1 MEKERKARIKER
13 VKNCVNKLKVDN
25 NVDLIRRI
33 IIAILFVKSV
43 LFMTLL
49 ESKNVDKFNFE
60 KTVWIFFIVYL
71 AYSLLVYAFGYLF
84 NGNKQ
89 MIYYIVMDIIFSGWL
104 IINIWYFRGNFDFM
118 SIKNIFYPET
128 FNPMGEAL
136 VQFKWIDLIFI
147 LDIPILIFFIK
158 YKKIQFTEK
167 RNIRKFELIVVN
179 SILVLMVCYIFTDV
193 LGAAGWSNRM
203 FTTQWTPLMTAR
215 ASGPVGFQIH
225 EGNKTLDSLKRK
237 NTDSDEEVQA
247 WLKNNVE
254 DVKDNEYKGMFKGK
268 NVVFLQL
275 ESLEEFVINKK
286 VEGQEISPFL
296 NKLANEGLYFNN
308 IYEQNNAG
316 NSIDCDVMAN
326 TSMYP
331 MGSGIT
337 ALHTGNFVYKNSM
350 ARILKEDGYT
360 SISTRG
366 EKAGEFYWSELHK
379 NGFGIDH
386 IWDVKDYVYEESV
399 GYGLS
404 DGSLFRQLA
413 DKLKDVKEPFYLNVI
428 TLSNH
433 GPFKVPKKY
442 QSLKLDKKINETYLG
457 GYFQSVRY
465 MDEQLEM
472 FFGKLK
478 QEGLLD
484 NTVFVL
490 YGDHGG
496 VHKYYNKDIK
506 DLDYEGNWWKPY
518 TKKIP
523 LIIYSPGVEPHV
535 FKAAGGQVDIMPTIL
550 YMLGVEKDRFINNSM
565 GRILV
570 NTNRDATIIKGN
582 KIKGKVQSEEE
593 KEHLEKAYSI
603 GEKMIGGN

>member
-1 MEKERKARIKER
+1 MIEKIKEGT
-13 VKNCVNKLKVDN
+13 KKFTSKLKVKNDIA
-25 NVDLIRRI
+25 LTRRI
-33 IIAILFVKSV
+33 IVIILFVKSV
-43 LFMTLL
+43 LFIALV
-49 ESKNVDKFNFE
+49 ESKNIDKFSFV
-60 KTVWIFFIVYL
+60 KMVWIFFIIYL
-71 AYSLLVYAFGYLF
+71 AYVFLIYSFGYLF
-84 NGNKQ
+84 NEGAQIK
-89 MIYYIVMDIIFSGWL
+89 YYIILDIVFTVYM
-104 IINIWYFRGNFDFM
+104 IINIWYFRGNLDFI
-118 SIKNIFYPET
+118 SVKNIFYPET
-128 FNPMGEAL
+128 FNPMKESL
-136 VQFKWIDLIFI
+136 IQFKMVDLVFLI
-147 LDIPILIFFIK
+147 DIPVFIFFIK
-158 YKKIQFTEK
+158 YKKIKFTEK
-167 RNIRKFELIVVN
+167 RNVRKFEKIFVS
-179 SILVLMVCYIFTDV
+179 SILVIMVCYMATDV
-193 LGAAGWSNRM
+193 LGMAGWSNRM
-203 FTTQWTPLMTAR
+203 FRTQWTPLMTAR
-215 ASGPVGFQIH
+215 TGGPIGYQIH
-225 EGNKTLDSLKRK
+225 EVNKTLESLKAGDK
-237 NTDSDEEVQA
+237 GYKDEEVQK
-247 WLKNNVE
+247 WLKDNVE
-254 DVKDNEYKGMFKGK
+254 NVDDNEYKGIFKGK

-286 VEGQEISPFL
+286 VEGQEITPFL

-326 TSMYP
+326 ASIYP

-337 ALHTGNFVYKNSM
+337 ALHTGNFVYKNSI

-379 NGFGIDH
+379 NGFGTDEL
-386 IWDVKDYVYEESV
+386 WDVRDYVYEESV

-413 DKLKDVKEPFYLNVI
+413 DKLKTVKEPFYLNVI

-433 GPFKVPKKY
+433 GPFTVPKKY
-442 QSLKLDKKINETYLG
+442 QSLKLDEKINETHLG

-496 VHKYYNKDIK
+496 VHKYYNDDIK
-506 DLDYEGNWWKPY
+506 DLDYEGDWWKEY

-523 LIIYSPGVEPHV
+523 LIVYSPGVKPHV
-535 FKAAGGQVDIMPTIL
+535 FEATGGQVDIAPTML
-550 YMLGVEKDRFINNSM
+550 YMLGVQKDKFINNSM

-570 NTNRDATIIKGN
+570 NTKRDATIIKGN
-582 KIKGKVQSEEE
+582 EIKGNVKSKEE

-603 GEKMIGGN
+603 GEKIIGGN